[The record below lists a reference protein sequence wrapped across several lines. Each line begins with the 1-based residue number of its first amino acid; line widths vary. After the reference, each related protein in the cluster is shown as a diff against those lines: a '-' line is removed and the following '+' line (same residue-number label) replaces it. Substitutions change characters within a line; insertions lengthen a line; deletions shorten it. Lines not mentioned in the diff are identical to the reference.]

1 MFQENE
7 FRAEIA
13 RRGLT
18 IKEVA
23 KMLGIDPVSL
33 YRKMKG
39 KSDFFR
45 NEIQT
50 IREKFSL
57 TDNDVIKIFFA

>member
-39 KSDFFR
+39 ESDFFR